1 AAGTLLK
8 PQHLALLAG
17 MGEAEIKVRERPR
30 VALITTGAELVDDL
44 SRPLE
49 PGQIYNT
56 NAILLAQRLCA
67 AGAELVMQ
75 ATVPDQSD
83 TYILA
88 VHHALDLGARVIV
101 STGAVSMGRYD
112 FVPAALAALGAEI
125 VFHKVRMRP
134 GKPLLFAQLLDGALL
149 FGLPGNP
156 TAGAVGERFF
166 VEASLR
172 RMLGMATE
180 QPWRLPL
187 LDVACKPGG
196 FLYFQKARLVVAGD
210 SVVRVAI
217 LHGQESF
224 RIRTL
229 SESTVWA
236 VLPEE
241 EAELPADTRVD
252 VYPLGHVESD
262 LMGDIA
268 LCAST

>member
-1 AAGTLLK
+1 
-8 PQHLALLAG
+8 
-17 MGEAEIKVRERPR
+17 
-30 VALITTGAELVDDL
+30 
-44 SRPLE
+44 
-49 PGQIYNT
+49 
-56 NAILLAQRLCA
+56 
-67 AGAELVMQ
+67 
-75 ATVPDQSD
+75 
-83 TYILA
+83 
-88 VHHALDLGARVIV
+88 
-101 STGAVSMGRYD
+101 
-112 FVPAALAALGAEI
+112 
-125 VFHKVRMRP
+125 
-134 GKPLLFAQLLDGALL
+134 
-149 FGLPGNP
+149 NP